1 MLSKNVKNQNRGRTL
16 ARFKYRENARCYLD
30 IVNMQLN
37 NRWSSL
43 VLEWCARVGVF

>member
-1 MLSKNVKNQNRGRTL
+1 MLSKNLKNQNRGRTL

-43 VLEWCARVGVF
+43 VLE